1 MYHKSTMLIELIDV
15 KEKQLLFSE
24 KKTTP
29 SRTFGL
35 VQFLSKD
42 KSFKTV
48 PKESLYENSIPLQT
62 LQNRCTTNNVLS
74 VLEFPSVG
82 DEFEYLK
89 IKIKLLLRRFF
100 DIL

>member
-1 MYHKSTMLIELIDV
+1 MYHKSKMLIELIDL

-24 KKTTP
+24 KKTT
-29 SRTFGL
+29 STRTFGL

-74 VLEFPSVG
+74 VVEFPSVE
-82 DEFEYLK
+82 DEFKYFY
-89 IKIKLLLRRFF
+89 IKMRLLLRRFF